1 MKPSPKTLRM
11 VGRKHQQLSVA
22 IIAVPKLYT
31 QVLHLMN
38 KMNLPPPFGPLRK
51 QPPFPLETVGNQVA
65 RVDELKDYGE
75 SKINPKRAYPEEE
88 EEEEEEE
95 ENNKEGTTAN
105 SFLEKRPTLSSSSD
119 VNSNPFNKTDSSVTF
134 FTPEQTTSTNTG
146 VVSVENK
153 GIQSLFIQPA
163 AVRTC
168 ISRQDILKHRISK
181 EEMAQ
186 QKAFANYSYGEPST
200 KLYLRNMAKDITEDD
215 LLQLFGC
222 FFDRDEIAKE

>member
-1 MKPSPKTLRM
+1 M
-11 VGRKHQQLSVA
+11 
-22 IIAVPKLYT
+22 
-31 QVLHLMN
+31 
-38 KMNLPPPFGPLRK
+38 
-51 QPPFPLETVGNQVA
+51 
-65 RVDELKDYGE
+65 
-75 SKINPKRAYPEEE
+75 
-88 EEEEEEE
+88 
-95 ENNKEGTTAN
+95 
-105 SFLEKRPTLSSSSD
+105 
-119 VNSNPFNKTDSSVTF
+119 
-134 FTPEQTTSTNTG
+134 
-146 VVSVENK
+146 VSVENK

>member
-1 MKPSPKTLRM
+1 
-11 VGRKHQQLSVA
+11 
-22 IIAVPKLYT
+22 
-31 QVLHLMN
+31 MN

-51 QPPFPLETVGNQVA
+51 QPPFPPEATENSVT
-65 RVDELKDYGE
+65 RVDDLKDYGV
-75 SKINPKRAYPEEE
+75 SKIKQKRAYPEEE

-95 ENNKEGTTAN
+95 EDNEEGKAPN
-105 SFLEKRPTLSSSSD
+105 SFLEKRPALPSSSD
-119 VNSNPFNKTDSSVTF
+119 ISSNPFNKTDSSVTF
-134 FTPEQTTSTNTG
+134 FTPEQSTSTSAG
-146 VVSVENK
+146 VVSVENE

-168 ISRQDILKHRISK
+168 ISRQEILKHRISK

-200 KLYLRNMAKDITEDD
+200 KLYLRNMTKDITEDD